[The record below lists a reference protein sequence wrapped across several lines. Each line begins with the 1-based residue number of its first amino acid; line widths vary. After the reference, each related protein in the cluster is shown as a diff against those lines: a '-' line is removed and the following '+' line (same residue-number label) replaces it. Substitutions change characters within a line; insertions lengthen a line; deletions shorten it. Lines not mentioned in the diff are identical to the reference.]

1 MTNAIFN
8 EEPYLQQLQT
18 QITAIEDQWLTFEST
33 IFYPLGGG
41 QPGDIGEFTCA
52 DQTINI
58 IDTRKGK
65 NAGEIIHQVES
76 LEHGLK
82 VGDKVSLTLNW
93 QRRHRLMRMHSAMHI
108 LCSLIPRG
116 VTGGSVGELKSRLDF
131 DLGDHSVDKQTLTD
145 RLNELIKAGHA
156 VEKQFISEQALS
168 ENPSLVRTLSVQP
181 PKGCGDIR
189 LINIQG
195 IDLQPCGGTHVKNTL
210 EIGELLINKIENKG
224 KRNRRI
230 HLSLVNP

>member
-18 QITAIEDQWLTFEST
+18 QITAIDDQWLTFEAT

-41 QPGDIGEFTCA
+41 QPGDIGELSCVN
-52 DQTINI
+52 QSLNI
-58 IDTRKGK
+58 IDTRKDK
-65 NAGEIIHQVES
+65 NTGEIIHQIES

-82 VGDKVSLTLNW
+82 VGDKINITLNW

-145 RLNELIKAGHA
+145 RLNELVKAGHT

-168 ENPSLVRTLSVQP
+168 DNPSLVRTLSVQP

-189 LINIQG
+189 LINILG
-195 IDLQPCGGTHVKNTL
+195 VDMQPCGGTHVKNTL

>member
-8 EEPYLQQLQT
+8 EEPYLQQLST
-18 QITAIEDQWLTFEST
+18 QVTAVDGQWLAFDAT
-33 IFYPLGGG
+33 IFYPQGGG
-41 QPGDIGEFTCA
+41 QPGDIGDISIEG
-52 DQTINI
+52 QKVSI
-58 IDTRKGK
+58 IDTKKGDK
-65 NAGEIIHQVES
+65 IGEIIHQLEVA
-76 LEHGLK
+76 EHGIK
-82 VGDKVSLTLNW
+82 VGDKVDLTLDW

-131 DLGDHSVDKQTLTD
+131 DLGDHSVDKQSLTEQ
-145 RLNELIKAGHA
+145 LNALVQAGYA
-156 VEKQFISEQALS
+156 IERQFISEQELS

-181 PKGCGDIR
+181 PKGCGEVR

-195 IDLQPCGGTHVKNTL
+195 VDLQPCGGTHVKNTA

>member
-18 QITAIEDQWLTFEST
+18 QITAVDGQWLTFEAT

-41 QPGDIGEFTCA
+41 QPGDIGELICA
-52 DQTINI
+52 NQKLQIV
-58 IDTRKGK
+58 DTRKGSI
-65 NAGEIIHQVES
+65 AGEIIHQVEP
-76 LEHGLK
+76 LEHNLK
-82 VGDKVSLTLNW
+82 VGDKVDLTLNW

-145 RLNELIKAGHA
+145 RLNELVKAQHP

-181 PKGCGDIR
+181 PKGCGNVR

-195 IDLQPCGGTHVKNTL
+195 VDLQPCGGTHVKNTL